1 MRFFSCY
8 NKYKAIDFAVT
19 KVVMFKTWEFII
31 VPIVKN

>member
-1 MRFFSCY
+1 MGFFSSD

-19 KVVMFKTWEFII
+19 KVVMFKTWKFVI